1 MDDGAPFL
9 EADDDEKDD
18 VEDKDDVKD
27 KDDVEDRDDVEDKDD
42 DAAIIEGEKGHCFG
56 CRAAPSLICAAL
68 QSRSDY

>member
-1 MDDGAPFL
+1 MTKKDGV
-9 EADDDEKDD
+9 EDNMTMRIKMKDDDVEEKDD
-18 VEDKDDVKD
+18 VV
-27 KDDVEDRDDVEDKDD
+27 DKDD

>member
-1 MDDGAPFL
+1 MTKKDG
-9 EADDDEKDD
+9 
-18 VEDKDDVKD
+18 VEDNMTMKIKMKD
-27 KDDVEDRDDVEDKDD
+27 DDVEDKDD

>member
-1 MDDGAPFL
+1 MIRFFLKQDPEVDAGAPFL
-9 EADDDEKDD
+9 EADDDEK
-18 VEDKDDVKD
+18 
-27 KDDVEDRDDVEDKDD
+27 DDVEDKDD

>member
-1 MDDGAPFL
+1 MTKKDG
-9 EADDDEKDD
+9 
-18 VEDKDDVKD
+18 VEDKMTTKIKMKD
-27 KDDVEDRDDVEDKDD
+27 DDVEDKDD

>member
-1 MDDGAPFL
+1 MTKKMALKIKMTMKIKMKD
-9 EADDDEKDD
+9 DD

-27 KDDVEDRDDVEDKDD
+27 KDDVEDKDD

>member
-1 MDDGAPFL
+1 MTKKDG
-9 EADDDEKDD
+9 
-18 VEDKDDVKD
+18 VEDNMTMRIKMKD
-27 KDDVEDRDDVEDKDD
+27 DDVEDKDD

>member
-1 MDDGAPFL
+1 MTKKDGV
-9 EADDDEKDD
+9 EDNMTMKIKMKDDD
-18 VEDKDDVKD
+18 VED
-27 KDDVEDRDDVEDKDD
+27 EDDVEDKDD

>member
-27 KDDVEDRDDVEDKDD
+27 KDDVEDKDD

>member
-1 MDDGAPFL
+1 MTKKDG
-9 EADDDEKDD
+9 
-18 VEDKDDVKD
+18 VEDNMTMKIKIKD
-27 KDDVEDRDDVEDKDD
+27 DDVEDKDD